1 MASQTQGS
9 LKPMKYFYPPQE
21 STPMKTHITA
31 TAALIF
37 GFVLGAFSAAQAT
50 KPETQPKPQPVIK
63 TYDCDTLGDI
73 PSDLYFEPSAAHPI
87 QRLHDQCEQQRNA
100 IMLQQQWEK
109 DPTTGVVLEQE

>member
-1 MASQTQGS
+1 
-9 LKPMKYFYPPQE
+9 
-21 STPMKTHITA
+21 MKTRI

-63 TYDCDTLGDI
+63 TYDCDTLQDI
-73 PSDLYFEPSAAHPI
+73 PSELQTNPSAAHPI
-87 QRLHDQCEQQRNA
+87 QRLHDQCQQQRNA
-100 IMLQQQWEK
+100 LMLQKQWEK